1 VSGFDPSWLDLR
13 EPVDHRSLA
22 AGPLERLTATF
33 GGAPVSVADLGAGSG
48 SALRALAP
56 RLGGS
61 QRWTLIDSDA
71 ALLAHARQ
79 RLIAWADAV
88 EAEGETLRLTKAGA
102 TIHVVFLANEL
113 ARDPFPQAAA
123 AADLVVAAAFFDL
136 AGEAWLTAFIERL
149 AAARNT
155 LYAPLIYDGLK
166 RFAPAHDLDQAVL
179 AAFNAH
185 QRSEKGLGPALGPD
199 AARRLAELASI
210 RGYTATAVASPWRL
224 GAADRS
230 LTEALVR
237 GMASAAA
244 EVVTP
249 ADGLGEW
256 RSFRLGAAAG
266 GATVGHVDLLLT
278 PPGS

>member
-1 VSGFDPSWLDLR
+1 MSGFDPSWLDLR

-56 RLGGS
+56 RLGRS
-61 QRWTLIDSDA
+61 QRWTLIDSDP
-71 ALLAHARQ
+71 ALLAHARL
-79 RLIAWADAV
+79 RLRAWADAV
-88 EAEGETLRLTKAGA
+88 EGDGETLRLNKAGA
-102 TIHVVFLANEL
+102 TIHVAFLAEEL
-113 ARDPFPQAAA
+113 ARDHFPQAAA
-123 AADLVVAAAFFDL
+123 AADLVVASAFFDL
-136 AGEAWLTAFIERL
+136 AGEAWLAAFIERL
-149 AAARNT
+149 AAAQNT

-179 AAFNAH
+179 VAFNDH

-199 AARRLAELASI
+199 AARRLAELAGAQ
-210 RGYTATAVASPWRL
+210 GYRATAAASPWRL

-244 EVVTP
+244 QLP
-249 ADGLGEW
+249 AAPDALPKW
-256 RSFRLGAAAG
+256 QAFRLGAAAG
-266 GATVGHVDLLLT
+266 GGAVGHVDLLLT